1 MSALFERA
9 QKTQVLI
16 TDVPVTAAALAV
28 ASYLNLSC
36 TIKQASF
43 TAGQKQDIDV
53 TVLCSDEQE
62 NVNGLPASSEM
73 SLSGNFYR
81 NPAQDALRDAY
92 DNDTVYG
99 FKIIFPSGN
108 GYMFRAEVRQHTW
121 DSQTNGVVAA
131 TFSLRLKGKPI
142 PINATSTLVFDTDL
156 QPTLGVTAGSALAM
170 AVAASGGVLPYT
182 YKWKKGS
189 AVISGQETAT
199 FNKASAVA
207 GDAGTYTCEV
217 TDSGT
222 PEQVITSA
230 TCTVTVN

>member
-1 MSALFERA
+1 MRRVFFGDNYVSVIRTCA
-9 QKTQVLI
+9 KTQVLI

-108 GYMFRAEVRQHTW
+108 GYMFRAEVRQHTGFPDQW
-121 DSQTNGVVAA
+121 CCGCHLLASPQRQADS
-131 TFSLRLKGKPI
+131 
-142 PINATSTLVFDTDL
+142 D
-156 QPTLGVTAGSALAM
+156 
-170 AVAASGGVLPYT
+170 
-182 YKWKKGS
+182 
-189 AVISGQETAT
+189 
-199 FNKASAVA
+199 
-207 GDAGTYTCEV
+207 
-217 TDSGT
+217 
-222 PEQVITSA
+222 
-230 TCTVTVN
+230 

>member
-1 MSALFERA
+1 
-9 QKTQVLI
+9 
-16 TDVPVTAAALAV
+16 
-28 ASYLNLSC
+28 
-36 TIKQASF
+36 
-43 TAGQKQDIDV
+43 
-53 TVLCSDEQE
+53 
-62 NVNGLPASSEM
+62 
-73 SLSGNFYR
+73 
-81 NPAQDALRDAY
+81 
-92 DNDTVYG
+92 
-99 FKIIFPSGN
+99 
-108 GYMFRAEVRQHTW
+108 
-121 DSQTNGVVAA
+121 VAA

-199 FNKASAVA
+199 FNKASR